1 MSEKENKETP
11 EVIANGNVVAGGL
24 AIEPAPEATFVEPIN
39 VKISRQEWFDLAR
52 SLECHHAVFYKLWDM
67 GKPIFTNQIDTA
79 AVSFDKHGKLVMFMF
94 NPKFWEKLDL
104 YNKQF
109 VICHEALHVIL
120 NHGARF
126 RDATDKQAGN
136 VAMDVVVNHLLCRS
150 FGFERDKIIGQ
161 ENLCWIDTV
170 FKGEKYEGKA
180 PPDDEMFEYYYNL
193 FDKYTILVKGGK
205 RGKDGKNGMGGMPNG
220 VLDDHSFLEED
231 EDFDEVIDKLNEE
244 LSDEEK
250 ESLKDVIDK
259 HFQADQNKDEN
270 HKPSKAGTGTGAWT
284 FVNAKVKKK
293 RKWETVIKNWSKK
306 YCKPKDKDVEQWARI
321 SRRLALLPST
331 MFLPSDM
338 EVDDEDFEKGK
349 IDVHFFLDT
358 SGSCW
363 NLKDRFFEA
372 ALSLPTDRFNVRLF
386 CFDTAVQE
394 TTLESRK
401 VYGGGGTAF
410 DIIETHIQSI
420 AAKDKYP
427 EAVFVITDA
436 MGNRVQPQFPKKWY
450 WFITQLNSYRS
461 YARNYI
467 PEECHL
473 FNLEDYE

>member
-1 MSEKENKETP
+1 MSEEVNKEEP
-11 EVIANGNVVAGGL
+11 EVTKSGSIVAGGT
-24 AIEPAPEATFVEPIN
+24 AIEPAPAVLEPIN

-67 GKPIFTNQIDTA
+67 GKPIFTNQIETA
-79 AVSFDKHGKLVMFMF
+79 AVSFDRHGKLVMFMF

-126 RDATDKQAGN
+126 RDALDKQAGN

-150 FGFERDKIIGQ
+150 FGFEREKIIGQ
-161 ENLCWIDTV
+161 ENLCWTDTI
-170 FKGEKYEGKA
+170 FKGEKYEGKL

-193 FDKYTILVKGGK
+193 FDKYTILVG
-205 RGKDGKNGMGGMPNG
+205 RGKGGKNGMGGMPNG
-220 VLDDHSFLEED
+220 VLDDHTFLED
-231 EDFDEVIDKLNEE
+231 DQDFDEVIDKLNEE
-244 LSDEEK
+244 LSAEEK
-250 ESLKDVIDK
+250 ESLKDVIEK
-259 HFQADQNKDEN
+259 HFQAEESDG
-270 HKPSKAGTGTGAWT
+270 KPCKARAGSGTGSWT
-284 FVNAKVKKK
+284 FVNAKIKKK

-306 YCKPKDKDVEQWARI
+306 YCKPKDKDVEQWARL
-321 SRRLALLPST
+321 SRRLSLLPNN

-349 IDVHFFLDT
+349 IDVFFFLDT

-363 NLKDRFFEA
+363 GLKDRFFEA
-372 ALSLPTDRFNVRLF
+372 ALSLPEDRFNVRLF
-386 CFDTAVQE
+386 CFDTEVKE
-394 TTLESRK
+394 TTLESRQ

-420 AAKDKYP
+420 AGKDKYP

-461 YARNYI
+461 YARSYI
-467 PEECHL
+467 PEDCHL